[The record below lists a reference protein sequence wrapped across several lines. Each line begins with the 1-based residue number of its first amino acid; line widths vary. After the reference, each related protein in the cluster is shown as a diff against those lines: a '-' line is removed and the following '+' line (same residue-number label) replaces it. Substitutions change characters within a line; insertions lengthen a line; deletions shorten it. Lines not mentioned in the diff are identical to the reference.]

1 MRLLYN
7 KSGGQVAI
15 PQWTFGISDNEII
28 VEVNRSLGRIGVWDA
43 KRGLFRVDP
52 ALTLSEST
60 LKNKFAVAFTS
71 AHDFGT
77 VKVAGVT
84 RYRFKVRRKCRVF
97 HPSGGV
103 AFSLYA
109 GDEICTAGYGNT
121 GGDYSKLAIRGYKK
135 SGGSWVSVAEGTSCD
150 TDIEIGYCNM
160 KNSTV
165 YGTGY

>member
-7 KSGGQVAI
+7 KSGGSVQI
-15 PQWTFGISDNEII
+15 PQWDIPIGDNEII
-28 VEVNRSLGRIGVWDA
+28 VEVNRSLGRIGVYDA
-43 KRGLFRVDP
+43 KRGMFRVDP
-52 ALTLSEST
+52 AMTLSEST

-71 AHDFGT
+71 SHDFGT
-77 VKVAGVT
+77 VTVAGVK
-84 RYRFKVRRKCRVF
+84 RYRFKVRRKCRIF

-109 GDEICTAGYGNT
+109 GDEVCVAGVGNT
-121 GGDYSKLAIRGYKK
+121 GSDYSKLAIRGFKK
-135 SGGSWVSVAEGTSCD
+135 AGGSWTSVASGTMAD

-160 KNSTV
+160 KNSTI